1 MHFKIKTIKGNKY
14 LYLIKNARVDGKV
27 KQIKQICVGS
37 PEKVHQM
44 LMDNHPIS
52 IRSFSFGKA
61 AALWHAAE
69 QLDLINVINE
79 HVEKKK
85 VSGLTVGEYVLLLIV
100 GRSERVKSRRGI
112 EQWFQKESALQFLFG
127 PVYQL
132 SSQNC
137 LNQMKRLDE
146 TVIDHIEES
155 LTGNMVERGMK
166 PTTLIF
172 DTTNR
177 FSYMDEGEELFQ
189 HGNSKQKRFSK
200 KIVGLALAVNDDN
213 VPFLSDIYPGNEHDS
228 KVFQRVFDK
237 ICKRIDHLNIEGVD
251 LSIIFDKGINS
262 EGNIHKVLDKMHVI
276 GSISRS
282 EGGDLLQV
290 PLKQFELVYVNDKGH
305 HISAWRTKRMRFGQT
320 VDLVVAYNPATEK
333 RQKNTYEKR
342 KKNILNFIDDL
353 KTRCFR
359 KGKGRKPTEKGIINA
374 LTDCIP
380 KELRGVFDYGVKYQ
394 DDKKPYPHLEICKD
408 KERELYRSFGK
419 TLLFTDNE
427 KYTTEQIIRGYNS
440 KYLIEEDFKWLNDRV
455 IMPLWPFF
463 VRKDISVR
471 AHVFLC
477 LLGLMIYR
485 YLLWELGMDG
495 LTIPKLASHLERMR
509 LAILM
514 DGRRKPRFVVEN
526 MDKEQAMIFSKLNL
540 GRFVP

>member
-1 MHFKIKTIKGNKY
+1 MHFKIKTINGNKY

-27 KQIKQICVGS
+27 KQVKQICVGS

-44 LMDNHPIS
+44 MLGTQPIS

-61 AALWHAAE
+61 AALLHAA
-69 QLDLINVINE
+69 QHLDLINVINDN
-79 HVEKKK
+79 VEKKN
-85 VSGLTVGEYVLLLIV
+85 VSGLTVGEYTLLLIV

-112 EQWFQKESALQFLFG
+112 KKWFKKESALQFLFN

-146 TVIDHIEES
+146 AAIDRIEES
-155 LTGNMVERGMK
+155 LTKNIVEKGIK

-177 FSYMDEGEELFQ
+177 FSYVDEGEELFQ

-213 VPFLSDIYPGNEHDS
+213 VPFLSDVYPGNEHDS

-237 ICKRIDHLNIEGVD
+237 ICKRIENLDIKGVE

-262 EGNIHKVLDKMHVI
+262 EDNINKVLDKMHII
-276 GSISRS
+276 GSLSRS
-282 EGGDLLQV
+282 EAGDLLEV
-290 PLKQFELVYVNDKGH
+290 PLKQFEPIYTNDKGH
-305 HISAWRTKRMRFGQT
+305 QISAWRTRGVRFG
-320 VDLVVAYNPATEK
+320 DELELVVAYNPATKK

-342 KKNILNFIDDL
+342 KKKILDSIDDL
-353 KTRCFR
+353 KKRCFR
-359 KGKGRKPTEKGIINA
+359 EGKGRKPTEKGIINA
-374 LTDCIP
+374 ITDCIP
-380 KELRGVFDYGVKYQ
+380 KDLRGVFDYAVKYRN
-394 DDKKPYPHLEICKD
+394 DGRPYPHLEICKD
-408 KERELYRSFGK
+408 KERELYSSFGK
-419 TLLFTDNE
+419 TILFTDNE
-427 KYTTEQIIRGYNS
+427 NYTTEQIIRGYNS

-477 LLGLMIYR
+477 LLGLMLYR
-485 YLLWELGMDG
+485 YLLWELDIDG
-495 LTIPKLASHLERMR
+495 LTIPKLASHLEGMR

-514 DGRRKPRFVVEN
+514 EGRRNPRFVVEN
-526 MDKEQAMIFSKLNL
+526 MDKKQATIFSKLNL